1 MTDLKLLEKLCCA
14 SGISGNEKNVRDII
28 ISEIRDYVDEL
39 RVDNVGNIIV
49 LKKGRQRAAK
59 KLMISAHMDEVGFIV
74 TSVTNDGFLNFSA
87 VGGVN
92 DSVIAGKKVFVGD
105 CMIPGIIGIKPVHL
119 SDEKERKETV
129 PIDELYIDI
138 GAVNKDDALKS
149 VRLGDCVSFEP
160 NFKVS
165 ANGIISAKAIDDR
178 AGCFILIK
186 MIKREIPFDMYF
198 AFVVQEE
205 VGLCGAKV
213 AAYSVNPDSAI
224 VVEATTASDI
234 PGIDDDK
241 KICKL
246 NEGAVI
252 SFMDRATIYDRE
264 YYDLC
269 FKVAQQENV
278 KIQTKQAVAGGNDS
292 GAINV
297 SRNGVR
303 TIALSL
309 PCRYLHGPTS
319 VISTDDMDSTE
330 KILYKLASVI
340 SGEGL

>member
-1 MTDLKLLEKLCCA
+1 MKDLKLLEKLCCV
-14 SGISGNEKNVRDII
+14 SGISGNEGSVRDTI
-28 ISEIRDYVDEL
+28 ISEICDYVDEL
-39 RVDNVGNIIV
+39 HVDNIGNIIA

-74 TSVTNDGFLNFSA
+74 SSITNDGLLKFSA

-119 SDEKERKETV
+119 SDEKEREETV

-138 GAVNKDDALKS
+138 GAVDKDDALKN
-149 VRLGDCVSFEP
+149 VKLGDCVSFEP
-160 NFKVS
+160 NFNVS
-165 ANGIISAKAIDDR
+165 SNGIIRAKSIDDR
-178 AGCFILIK
+178 AGCFILIR
-186 MIKREIPFDMYF
+186 MIKSEIPFDMYF
-198 AFVVQEE
+198 TFVAQEE
-205 VGLCGAKV
+205 VGLRGAKV

-234 PGIDDDK
+234 PGVDEDK
-241 KICKL
+241 KVCKL
-246 NEGAVI
+246 NEGAVV
-252 SFMDRATIYDRE
+252 SFMDRSTIYDRE

-269 FKVAQQENV
+269 FKLAKQENV
-278 KIQTKQAVAGGNDS
+278 KIQTKQAIAGGNDS
-292 GAINV
+292 GTINV

-309 PCRYLHGPTS
+309 PCRYLHGPIS
-319 VISTDDMDSTE
+319 VVSTDDMDSIE
-330 KILYKLASVI
+330 KILYKLASGI
-340 SGEGL
+340 SGGEL